1 MAYILFIYS
10 YEASKTVSEDALFSH
25 EAGRHF
31 ILNLRVYCSFH
42 FDEAGILNVFVLF
55 GNCE

>member
-1 MAYILFIYS
+1 MGNVDGLHAGIRS
-10 YEASKTVSEDALFSH
+10 DSEVALFSH

-31 ILNLRVYCSFH
+31 ILNFEIYCSFQSSKQVC
-42 FDEAGILNVFVLF
+42 FNLFVLF